1 MTRATPPPWL
11 LLALA
16 SCATQG
22 GVSNGGVNLP
32 SSGVGPF
39 RPLVDGELVPQAV
52 TPYVLGDSQA
62 QYREPDVVGTSDDP
76 TSAAVWMYAVA
87 TVKGAAVVVRT
98 RADDARS
105 FYGDAADNADT
116 THPRHEPPTVLAA
129 SDPWEGTD
137 LGGPCAVR
145 SGGQVLLYYGAAGGI
160 GVAASPDG
168 DGLTFTKHGAPVL
181 AAGGGGG
188 WETSAPRAPSVAV
201 FPDGTWHMLYAA
213 GDSIGEATSAD
224 GIAWTRVG
232 ADPVLG
238 PSAPVDPSTLGPGEQ
253 PPFDEG
259 GVDDPVIA
267 PQTNV
272 DGRLQVR
279 VLYTGYRDA
288 AGSMGSAPRR
298 SAIGLAGRFGDA
310 GALTKQAA
318 PVFTVQL
325 HERAPGFFEY
335 AGGSLL
341 YVGEDDTS
349 QSTTQ
354 PFQGIGAAYAPVGG
368 RLPAP
373 LPFPATP

>member
-1 MTRATPPPWL
+1 
-11 LLALA
+11 
-16 SCATQG
+16 
-22 GVSNGGVNLP
+22 
-32 SSGVGPF
+32 
-39 RPLVDGELVPQAV
+39 
-52 TPYVLGDSQA
+52 
-62 QYREPDVVGTSDDP
+62 
-76 TSAAVWMYAVA
+76 
-87 TVKGAAVVVRT
+87 
-98 RADDARS
+98 
-105 FYGDAADNADT
+105 
-116 THPRHEPPTVLAA
+116 
-129 SDPWEGTD
+129 
-137 LGGPCAVR
+137 
-145 SGGQVLLYYGAAGGI
+145 
-160 GVAASPDG
+160 
-168 DGLTFTKHGAPVL
+168 
-181 AAGGGGG
+181 
-188 WETSAPRAPSVAV
+188 
-201 FPDGTWHMLYAA
+201 MLYAA

-238 PSAPVDPSTLGPGEQ
+238 PSDPVDPSTLAPGVQ

-279 VLYTGYRDA
+279 VLYTGYLDA
-288 AGSMGSAPRR
+288 AGSTGSAPRR

-341 YVGEDDTS
+341 YVGEDDTL

-354 PFQGIGAAYAPVGG
+354 PFPGIGAAYAPIAGK
-368 RLPAP
+368 LPAP
-373 LPFPATP
+373 LPFPASP